1 LIRTPRRKYCS
12 PLEPSKIPADI
23 PNFLRLD
30 EDDEGYSTD
39 DHKESDALIP
49 EENYDE
55 YGKYLSAEVVLPSK
69 GKHLLGKVM
78 NQKRD
83 HSGRSVNKPS
93 KSPLLDTR
101 VYDMQLPD

>member
-55 YGKYLSAEVVLPSK
+55 YGKYLSAEVVLPLRETSP
-69 GKHLLGKVM
+69 GKSHEPK
-78 NQKRD
+78 KR
-83 HSGRSVNKPS
+83 
-93 KSPLLDTR
+93 PLR
-101 VYDMQLPD
+101 KIRQ